1 MNRLRLQNYKK
12 MRAIQNKINFFY
24 LSRRCNSGKGIVV
37 GSWPLAYLS
46 PKRSPHSGHRAG
58 ISSVSYSQEIAGK
71 ARNEVV
77 GVIMGEAKPCNEEG
91 SKGFC

>member
-12 MRAIQNKINFFY
+12 MRAIQNKIKIFY
-24 LSRRCNSGKGIVV
+24 LPGRSNDCKGIVM
-37 GSWPLAYLS
+37 GTGPLRIPV
-46 PKRSPHSGHRAG
+46 PKRTPHSGHRAG

>member
-1 MNRLRLQNYKK
+1 MCAWGQGR
-12 MRAIQNKINFFY
+12 F
-24 LSRRCNSGKGIVV
+24 
-37 GSWPLAYLS
+37 AYLS
-46 PKRSPHSGHRAG
+46 PKRFPHSGHRAG

>member
-1 MNRLRLQNYKK
+1 

-24 LSRRCNSGKGIVV
+24 LPGRSNSGKGIVV
-37 GSWPLAYLS
+37 GAWPLAYLS

-58 ISSVSYSQEIAGK
+58 ISSVSCSQEIAGQ
-71 ARNEVV
+71 ARNEEGGTAMRLV
-77 GVIMGEAKPCNEEG
+77 GVVMGEAKPCNEEG

>member
-1 MNRLRLQNYKK
+1 MNRLRLQNDKK

-37 GSWPLAYLS
+37 GTGPLAYLS